1 MKNHQIQSNDK
12 NENIQQTVFKRILQ
26 QNLEK
31 ITWIIQTKIQTNDFI
46 SQQIRNKTDEI
57 SNQQIFFSKNF
68 DVVLQN
74 VVLLNIEKI
83 QNSSF
88 AFLNIVPNKF
98 LQQIKNQID
107 EDKPL
112 KIKAKIDKFNEK
124 IDSNMFLLLKFKE
137 ITKSNFGEMLKNIK
151 IRADEFAKKFNKIML
166 EIMNFKEKLTKI
178 KTFIDF
184 LKVINKTYFNLSH
197 F

>member
-1 MKNHQIQSNDK
+1 M
-12 NENIQQTVFKRILQ
+12 
-26 QNLEK
+26 EK

-46 SQQIRNKTDEI
+46 SQQIRKKTDEI

-68 DVVLQN
+68 DVLLQN

-88 AFLNIVPNKF
+88 ALLKIVPNKF

-107 EDKPL
+107 EEKPL
-112 KIKAKIDKFNEK
+112 KIKAKIDKYNEK
-124 IDSNMFLLLKFKE
+124 ITSNKFLLLKFKE
-137 ITKSNFGEMLKNIK
+137 ITKSNLGEMLKNIK
-151 IRADEFAKKFNKIML
+151 IRTEEFAKKFNKIMM

-178 KTFIDF
+178 KTFIEF
-184 LKVINKTYFNLSH
+184 LKVINKTLIII
-197 F
+197 